1 MDIDRHVLCCFLFS
15 EITLSPTSIY
25 MVRYSDVQLLLEEGR
40 VELI

>member
-1 MDIDRHVLCCFLFS
+1 MGLGVIDIDGILFS
-15 EITLSPTSIY
+15 EITLSPTYIY